1 LQHAYALS
9 RERCAVDLKDEG
21 GTVYIVWAP
30 GSNRMDELSKSFGG
44 KLWKFSVF
52 FKMKASAPIKYPVQA
67 FKTLLFLKGQKP
79 NIVVAQNPPI
89 FAPLT
94 CLVYAK
100 LTRRLL
106 WIDHHCVWSEK
117 SLRQPILRHFVR
129 LIEAFCCRNA
139 DLNTAPNPS
148 WALEIGR
155 LNGGNEALTI
165 VDFVDEG
172 WFRDADLTVRR
183 RMFPNYRWLLVAPC
197 GGDPLERPDIAAR
210 AAVSFNDVALAITGR
225 REHLEKHVE
234 EVERLKADNVFF
246 TGYLPERQYKGLIA
260 TCDAA
265 VNITDEP
272 LTVPHFICEA
282 LAAGKPVVST
292 PNPAVK
298 SVYAGNVLYV
308 ERNDVESLRQALKRL
323 LDNYDY
329 YASKARKAYERLR
342 RMRIEQENTLKEV
355 LEAKAKLNG

>member
-1 LQHAYALS
+1 
-9 RERCAVDLKDEG
+9 
-21 GTVYIVWAP
+21 
-30 GSNRMDELSKSFGG
+30 MDELSKLFGG
-44 KLWKFSVF
+44 RLWKFSIF

-67 FKTLLFLKGQKP
+67 LKTLLFLEGEKP
-79 NIVVAQNPPI
+79 SIIVAQNPPI

-94 CLVYAK
+94 CLIYAK
-100 LTRRLL
+100 LARRFL
-106 WIDHHCVWSEK
+106 WVDHHCVWSEK
-117 SLRQPILRHFVR
+117 NLRQPILRHLVR
-129 LIEAFCCRNA
+129 LVEAFCCRNA
-139 DLNTAPNPS
+139 DLNTAPHTS
-148 WALEIGR
+148 WALEIEKLDRGAS
-155 LNGGNEALTI
+155 ALTM

-172 WFRDADLTVRR
+172 WFRDADLNVRR

-197 GGDPLERPDIAAR
+197 GGDPLERPEIAAG
-210 AAVSFNDVALAITGR
+210 AAVSFNDLALAITGR
-225 REHLEKHVE
+225 RERLKRHVE

-246 TGYLPERQYKGLIA
+246 TDYMPERQYKGLMA

-272 LTVPHFICEA
+272 LTVPHFMCEA

-298 SVYAGNVLYV
+298 SVYAENILYV
-308 ERNDVESLRQALKRL
+308 ERNDVESLKHALKRL

-342 RMRIEQENTLKEV
+342 RMRIEQEKILKEV
-355 LEAKAKLNG
+355 VEAKAKRKLAGRRVNG